1 MTMPPKKPTVLPEEM
16 KRKRRLDEAADKF
29 ASDRSHKAS
38 EIAYDLCKVT
48 AQSCLLING
57 GAATAVIAYL
67 AKDNIDRAL
76 FHIIPWCLLGYG
88 LGVLF
93 SAVMMF
99 CEMMNADYWN
109 YHSYYTS
116 YERNAASAESSSKIA
131 DRWHFSF
138 YCAFILAV
146 ICFLAASGVLSWAL
160 LSVITPTVPPGAS

>member
-1 MTMPPKKPTVLPEEM
+1 MA
-16 KRKRRLDEAADKF
+16 KRTSEAKAAANF
-29 ASDRSHKAS
+29 AADRSHKAS

-48 AQSCLLING
+48 AQACLLING

-67 AKDNIDRAL
+67 SKDNIDRVL

-93 SAVMMF
+93 SAAMMF

-109 YHSYYTS
+109 YHWYYSS
-116 YERNAASAESSSKIA
+116 YELDAAEANRSSTIA

-138 YCAFILAV
+138 YCAFILVV
-146 ICFLAASGVLSWAL
+146 ICFLAASGILSWAL
-160 LSVITPTVPPGAS
+160 LSVVTPIVPPGAG